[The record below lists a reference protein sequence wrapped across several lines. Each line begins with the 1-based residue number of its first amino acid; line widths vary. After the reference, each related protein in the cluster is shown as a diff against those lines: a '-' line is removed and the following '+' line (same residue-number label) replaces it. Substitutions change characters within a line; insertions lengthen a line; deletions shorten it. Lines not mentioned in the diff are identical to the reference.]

1 MLGSMGLPIP
11 PTPEERP
18 KIRKAIRV
26 ARFMKW
32 YATPISGLTLVFSIF
47 AGMIVAWYVGVV
59 ILILS
64 WGVLFIIVG
73 HCLSRCPRCGQVW
86 WDGMGG
92 TGFMGWY
99 GPTELAAQKDEAE
112 TLVCRRC
119 RLDIGLGLED

>member
-1 MLGSMGLPIP
+1 MGLPIP

-32 YATPISGLTLVFSIF
+32 YATPISGLSLVFSIL
-47 AGMIVAWYVGVV
+47 AGMVVAWYVGVV

-73 HCLSRCPRCGQVW
+73 YWLARCPRCGQVW

-119 RLDIGLGLED
+119 RLDIGLGLGD

>member
-1 MLGSMGLPIP
+1 MGLPTS

-32 YATPISGLTLVFSIF
+32 YATPISGLTLMFSVF
-47 AGMIVAWYVGVV
+47 AAMLAVWYVGVIV
-59 ILILS
+59 LIFS

-73 HCLSRCPRCGQVW
+73 YWLARCPRCGQVW

-92 TGFMGWY
+92 TGFMGWL
-99 GPTELAAQKDEAE
+99 GPRELTPLKDETE

>member
-1 MLGSMGLPIP
+1 MDLPIP

-26 ARFMKW
+26 ARFLKW
-32 YATPISGLTLVFSIF
+32 YATLIAGLTLMFSLF
-47 AGMIVAWYVGVV
+47 AAMFVAWYVGVV

-73 HCLSRCPRCGQVW
+73 YWLARCPRCGHVW

-92 TGFMGWY
+92 TGFMGWV
-99 GPTELAAQKDEAE
+99 GPTERAGLKDETE
-112 TLVCRRC
+112 TFVCRRC
-119 RLDIGLGLED
+119 RLDRSEE

>member
-1 MLGSMGLPIP
+1 
-11 PTPEERP
+11 
-18 KIRKAIRV
+18 
-26 ARFMKW
+26 MKW
-32 YATPISGLTLVFSIF
+32 YATPISGLTLVFSIL
-47 AGMIVAWYVGVV
+47 AGMVVAWYVGVV

-73 HCLSRCPRCGQVW
+73 YWLARCPRCGQVW

-92 TGFMGWY
+92 TGFMGWL
-99 GPTELAAQKDEAE
+99 GPRELTPLKDETE

>member
-1 MLGSMGLPIP
+1 
-11 PTPEERP
+11 
-18 KIRKAIRV
+18 
-26 ARFMKW
+26 
-32 YATPISGLTLVFSIF
+32 LVFSIF
-47 AGMIVAWYVGVV
+47 TGMIVAWYVGVA

-73 HCLSRCPRCGQVW
+73 HWQARCPRCGQVW